1 MERKINS
8 FFGNII
14 SYFTRH
20 ATAANLILGL
30 MIVLGLVA
38 TSRLR
43 SQFFPDVVINTIV
56 VSVNWD
62 GAGPE
67 DIDNGI
73 ISIMEPGLLGVEGL
87 EKIVST
93 SRQGQARI
101 ALDFEDSWDMDRAG
115 DEVKSVVDGVN
126 NLPETASDPKI
137 RRIAWRDK
145 VTDVIISGPVS
156 VEQLGTYADEFS
168 QKIYR
173 KGISRTSTNGIEAP
187 IINVLIPEEK
197 LVQYNIKLRDIASL
211 INEEAR
217 SDPAG
222 DLSSGVARLKTGIEK
237 KSIKDLGSIPVI
249 SRKDGSKVCLLYTS
263 PSPRD

>member
-38 TSRLR
+38 TNRLR

-115 DEVKSVVDGVN
+115 DEVKSVVDAVN

-168 QKIYR
+168 QKI
-173 KGISRTSTNGIEAP
+173 
-187 IINVLIPEEK
+187 
-197 LVQYNIKLRDIASL
+197 
-211 INEEAR
+211 
-217 SDPAG
+217 
-222 DLSSGVARLKTGIEK
+222 
-237 KSIKDLGSIPVI
+237 
-249 SRKDGSKVCLLYTS
+249 
-263 PSPRD
+263 